1 MGPLLTTRHI
11 DAIERDQRRDARFA
25 TNKYRNTSSVGNMLQ
40 HLEWCSLQDRRKD
53 SRLNMFYKIVNN
65 KVEIPKT
72 DRLIPQKRQTRHSH
86 TKSFQIPSG
95 KTEYR
100 KESFFPRTI
109 TDWNKLPENTI
120 NSTSLDSFKSSIS
133 KLQYQ
138 FSIIYLYIRYF

>member
-65 KVEIPKT
+65 KVEIIVYHVL
-72 DRLIPQKRQTRHSH
+72 LI
-86 TKSFQIPSG
+86 
-95 KTEYR
+95 
-100 KESFFPRTI
+100 
-109 TDWNKLPENTI
+109 
-120 NSTSLDSFKSSIS
+120 SLIGI
-133 KLQYQ
+133 L
-138 FSIIYLYIRYF
+138 